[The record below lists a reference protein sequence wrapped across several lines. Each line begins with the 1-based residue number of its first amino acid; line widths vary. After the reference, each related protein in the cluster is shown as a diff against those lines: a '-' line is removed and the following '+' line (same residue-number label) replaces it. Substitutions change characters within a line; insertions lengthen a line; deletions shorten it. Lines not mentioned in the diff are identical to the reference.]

1 MGGVAVLMEK
11 GEDVSVPAHWDV
23 VSEGEEGERYGACPS
38 RCAEAQPA
46 FAPTSASQS
55 AAAKLWLGTQLTKTM
70 MNVNR
75 QFLNLVV
82 KDNFIRTG
90 VCSLRRIKAA
100 DHLFYPSTSAAETA
114 MAQTAAAIKANAE
127 FQAGYKDG
135 MRSLKAMATSLGP
148 LPPATINFQP
158 TGRRAYEATLPLISL
173 YVLTR
178 RRTYPP
184 ELNQYAFEEL
194 SYGGRDMFA
203 SYEGMIHEWTP
214 LPPPPF
220 MFTHYPSEDDIG
232 AYTVVDGSIYVSS
245 STKRGFG
252 TYYFDT
258 EHWKWWRAGKWL
270 LPFSGKA
277 EYVPELDLWFG
288 LSSSHPFHLCAS
300 DLSSMDCQRPP
311 TVAHSWVDLD
321 MPKKWSPHR
330 MDLIDLGSGRFCIV
344 KFFNGTS
351 PPITMGFSGDEGE
364 DDGLLYD
371 ATDWI
376 N

>member
-1 MGGVAVLMEK
+1 MRTETWEVWQSFMEK
-11 GEDVSVPAHWDV
+11 GEDVSVAAHWDV
-23 VSEGEEGERYGACPS
+23 VSEDHQTEKEHI
-38 RCAEAQPA
+38 
-46 FAPTSASQS
+46 ASSFDSFGLQ
-55 AAAKLWLGTQLTKTM
+55 TKTM

-82 KDNFIRTG
+82 ADNFIRTG
-90 VCSLRRIKAA
+90 VHSLRRIKVA

-114 MAQTAAAIKANAE
+114 MAETAAAIKANAE

-135 MRSLKAMATSLGP
+135 MRTLCVDSSGHTSLYDADTHSVLTMPSLGASKGHDAIP
-148 LPPATINFQP
+148 ISVFRAAD
-158 TGRRAYEATLPLISL
+158 GRGKEHDRL

-178 RRTYPP
+178 SRTSP
-184 ELNQYAFEEL
+184 ELSQYAFEEL
-194 SYGGRDMFA
+194 SYGDQDMFA

-220 MFTHYPSEDDIG
+220 MYINYPSEDDIG
-232 AYTVVDGSIYVSS
+232 AYTVVDGSIYFSS
-245 STKRGFG
+245 STKQGFG

-277 EYVPELDLWFG
+277 EYVPDLDLWFG

-300 DLSSMDCQRPP
+300 DLSPMDIQRPP

-330 MDLIDLGSGRFCIV
+330 MDLIDLG
-344 KFFNGTS
+344 
-351 PPITMGFSGDEGE
+351 
-364 DDGLLYD
+364 
-371 ATDWI
+371 
-376 N
+376 